1 MNTKVEMAKLGIQFL
16 ILIVTAYL
24 APAAKDWLTQK
35 SEDFREAR
43 VKEWAYKAVL
53 SAEQIYK
60 DYATKD
66 PHGVKRKKHAR
77 EILRRINKRCGLC
90 LTDDDIDALIE
101 AAVQEFKVVGGSQN
115 LTFLEAAEA
124 EETAEGEGDEE

>member
-1 MNTKVEMAKLGIQFL
+1 MNTKVEIVKLGIQFL

-60 DYATKD
+60 DYATRD
-66 PHGVKRKKHAR
+66 PNGVKRKKHAR

-115 LTFLEAAEA
+115 LTFLEAEA

>member
-1 MNTKVEMAKLGIQFL
+1 MSTKVEMVKLGIQFL

-35 SEDFREAR
+35 SEDYREAR

-53 SAEQIYK
+53 SAEQVYK

-124 EETAEGEGDEE
+124 EETTEGAGDEE